1 MHLLTISRR
10 SKAQVYKMIQSGG
23 FLRHV
28 LSNSGEKVITN
39 LATPITIDNLPGL
52 VSNLSLNTRN
62 KFERKKRGKGA
73 ARAGKRFT
81 LFISKEDINYI
92 IKSLEDSETL
102 IDGITE
108 TVKH

>member
-62 KFERKKRGKGA
+62 KFERKNVEKELPEQVKDLLY
-73 ARAGKRFT
+73 
-81 LFISKEDINYI
+81 LFRMKI
-92 IKSLEDSETL
+92 
-102 IDGITE
+102 
-108 TVKH
+108 